1 MPVYPHCLADV
12 GFCRLLVMTSAL
24 VNGAG
29 DCCTPTAAATTPS
42 AVKPTV
48 SAVNGYP
55 FVEYRPRGC
64 RTNRDPKTIFRTTQ
78 AAVT

>member
-1 MPVYPHCLADV
+1 MPVYLIAWLMF

-24 VNGAG
+24 VTALATA
-29 DCCTPTAAATTPS
+29 CTPTAAATTPS
-42 AVKPTV
+42 AV
-48 SAVNGYP
+48 NRRYRRWNEYP

-64 RTNRDPKTIFRTTQ
+64 ERTAIPETIFRTTQ